1 MSDCIFCKIVDGE
14 IPAQKVL
21 ETPDVV
27 AFKDINP
34 QAPHHYLVIPTKHIA
49 AVKDLQDD
57 DRDRAGALLLAAR
70 DVARQQG
77 LDSYRLVVNT
87 GPEAGQTV
95 FHVHVHVLGGRDF
108 RWPPG

>member
-1 MSDCIFCKIVDGE
+1 MSDCIFCKIVAGK

-21 ETPDVV
+21 DTPEAV
-27 AFKDINP
+27 AFRDINP
-34 QAPHHYLVIPTKHIA
+34 QAPHHYLVIPTRHVE
-49 AVKDLQDD
+49 AVKDLADA
-57 DRDRAGALLLAAR
+57 DRDLAGGLLLAAR

-87 GPEAGQTV
+87 GPDAGQTV

-108 RWPPG
+108 SWPPG